1 MTQGTLADILS
12 LVEKHDRLFLTSHV
26 RPDGDALGSE
36 VAFAGFLAK
45 SGKQVTVLNS
55 DPPPMNMEWLPGVRD
70 IRVFDGSLAHRQ
82 CIDEAGAVFV
92 LDTNAE
98 NRLGKLAGA
107 VRGARG
113 TKALIDHHTHPED
126 WFDVRYVSTAVSST
140 GELVYEIIAACD
152 PDLIDARIATALYT
166 AIMTDTGSFRYQG
179 VTPKLHRIVAD
190 IIERGAVVPGL
201 VHSAIF
207 DHRSMAGLHLLGR
220 TLETV
225 RLYCGGRVAAITVT
239 PRMLEDT
246 GASSEETEGFVNYAL
261 SIHRVEAAVMFLE
274 TAKGTKMSFRSQGDI
289 SVDKWARVFGG
300 GGHKNA
306 SGAFLFEPLEK
317 ARDKV
322 MHAAPRYIG
331 VPVGDEDDPVLSTGD
346 DAGLASLLET
356 RFKKR

>member
-1 MTQGTLADILS
+1 MTQGTPADILS

-36 VAFAGFLAK
+36 VAFADFLAK
-45 SGKQVTVLNS
+45 LGKQVTVLNS

-70 IRVFDGSLAHRQ
+70 IRIFDGSLAHRQ

-98 NRLGKLAGA
+98 NRLGKLAGP

-113 TKALIDHHTHPED
+113 AKVLIDHHSHPED
-126 WFDVRYVSTAVSST
+126 WFYVRYVSTTASSA

-152 PDLIDARIATALYT
+152 PDLIDVRIATALYT

-179 VTPKLHRIVAD
+179 VTPKLHRVVAD
-190 IIERGAVVPGL
+190 IIERGEIVPGL

-207 DHRSMAGLHLLGR
+207 DHRSMEGLYLLGQA
-220 TLETV
+220 LETV

-246 GASSEETEGFVNYAL
+246 GASSEETEGFVNFAL
-261 SIHRVEAAVMFLE
+261 SIDRVKAAVLFLE
-274 TAKGTKMSFRSQGDI
+274 TAKGTKVSFRSRGDI
-289 SVDKWARVFGG
+289 PVDTWARAFGG

-306 SGAFLFEPLEK
+306 SGAFLLEPLEK
-317 ARDKV
+317 TRDKV
-322 MHAAPRYIG
+322 MRVAPRYIG
-331 VPVGDEDDPVLSTGD
+331 ASASDQDDAVLSSE
-346 DAGLASLLET
+346 DAADLASLLET

>member
-1 MTQGTLADILS
+1 MTQGALADILS
-12 LVEKHDRLFLTSHV
+12 LVEKHDRLFLTSHI

-36 VAFAGFLAK
+36 VAFASFLAK
-45 SGKQVTVLNS
+45 LGKQVTVLNS
-55 DPPPMNMEWLPGVRD
+55 GPPPMNMEWLPGIRD
-70 IRVFDGSLAHRQ
+70 IGVFDGSLAHRQ

-92 LDTNAE
+92 LDTNVE
-98 NRLGKLAGA
+98 NRLGKLAGP

-113 TKALIDHHTHPED
+113 AKALIDHHTHPED
-126 WFDVRYVSTAVSST
+126 WFDVRYVSTTVSST
-140 GELVYEIIAACD
+140 GELVYGIVAACD

-190 IIERGAVVPGL
+190 IMERGAIVPAL
-201 VHSAIF
+201 IHSAIF

-246 GASSEETEGFVNYAL
+246 GASSEETEGFVNYVL
-261 SIHRVEAAVMFLE
+261 SIDRVEAAVLFLE
-274 TAKGTKMSFRSQGDI
+274 TARGTKMSFRSQGDI
-289 SVDKWARVFGG
+289 PVDKWARVFGG

-306 SGAFLFEPLEK
+306 SGAFLLEPLEK

-322 MHAAPRYIG
+322 IRAAPRYIG
-331 VPVGDEDDPVLSTGD
+331 VSASDENDPALSTEDDVD
-346 DAGLASLLET
+346 LAFLLET